1 MAPPRSPRPISLS
14 LSLAVCVL
22 AAASAAWAFEEV
34 DNDRCDCFLTNG
46 STASYFSG
54 HKFFDFRSLSEYAGV
69 PAYIDDAYKSSYV
82 EPASEYFK
90 SEEWTDTWGVQ
101 GWNNS
106 ASLAAG
112 VASVLMVHSP
122 NNVYIEANRNQ
133 DQDSASPSPS
143 PSPSPETFLT
153 LRTIR
158 LQDFQSSAEFESVDH
173 GYQFVSMRM
182 YARTLGAPGAIT
194 AMFTYRGEVG
204 GELAAVQEADLEV
217 RTLDPP
223 GVVQCTNQPA
233 YTDEGVKIDKATR
246 NVTIPGGSSSSS
258 SSSEG
263 AKRTR
268 QDWAVYRMDW
278 TPRDTTWFIDGAE
291 VASIEFQA
299 PRDPSILMFN
309 SWSDGG
315 NWTGNMTVG
324 AEAYL
329 NLQWIELVYNTT
341 TTAAATAISEKRDED
356 EGGDNSSNNSN
367 GDSCYNVC
375 SVDETD
381 TVGTPVLLQGGASSL
396 LPVGPARG
404 FENVV
409 AAWIPWLAMAVAA
422 SSTTWA

>member
-1 MAPPRSPRPISLS
+1 MEQIS
-14 LSLAVCVL
+14 
-22 AAASAAWAFEEV
+22 
-34 DNDRCDCFLTNG
+34 NDRCDCFLTNG

-54 HKFFDFRSLSEYAGV
+54 HKFFDFRTLSEYAGV
-69 PAYIDDAYKSSYV
+69 PPYIEDAYKSSYV
-82 EPASEYFK
+82 EPSSEYFK
-90 SEEWTDTWGVQ
+90 SAAWTDTWGVQ

-122 NNVYIEANRNQ
+122 NNVYIEA
-133 DQDSASPSPS
+133 DQDSASPASPG
-143 PSPSPETFLT
+143 THLT

-158 LQDFQSSAEFESVDH
+158 LPDFQSSAEFESVDH
-173 GYQFVSMRM
+173 GYQFASMRM
-182 YARTLGAPGAIT
+182 YARTRGAPGAIT
-194 AMFTYRGEVG
+194 AMFTYRGGAG

-246 NVTIPGGSSSSS
+246 NVTIPGGNSSSSS
-258 SSSEG
+258 SSGSGGGIKGSSEEEEG
-263 AKRTR
+263 GRTR

-278 TPRDTTWFIDGAE
+278 TPRDTTWYIDGAE
-291 VASIEFQA
+291 VASIAFQA

-329 NLQWIELVYNTT
+329 NVQWIELVYNTT
-341 TTAAATAISEKRDED
+341 TTAAAGPISEKRDD
-356 EGGDNSSNNSN
+356 DDDGGL

-375 SVDETD
+375 SIDETD
-381 TVGTPVLLQGGASSL
+381 TVGAPVLLQGGASNL
-396 LPVGPARG
+396 LLGRARG

-422 SSTTWA
+422 SSTIWA